1 MIKNFSGKIK
11 YFNTKLSARHTINAD
26 NIEKLSKAHINNISK
41 IYDKEIFDAYIR
53 NVVAKW
59 DKQNREYTKEYIK
72 RFNNVIEKTEIKL
85 DVFEKDYKNSLEPR
99 EFTSRRAMKTLEV
112 PYEWKQN
119 NLDQFA
125 LWQYKNIRLY
135 IEKDSYLSKIYKSQM
150 YISKNEIVFFDEKE
164 QQILFTINK
173 DDIKYIKKTRY
184 SVLLRIK
191 NKNYHIRYKD
201 NEIIFIS
208 FDRNWPELTK
218 ENNIEESFSSQT
230 TIEETIETILD
241 IKN

>member
-1 MIKNFSGKIK
+1 
-11 YFNTKLSARHTINAD
+11 
-26 NIEKLSKAHINNISK
+26 
-41 IYDKEIFDAYIR
+41 
-53 NVVAKW
+53 
-59 DKQNREYTKEYIK
+59 
-72 RFNNVIEKTEIKL
+72 
-85 DVFEKDYKNSLEPR
+85 
-99 EFTSRRAMKTLEV
+99 
-112 PYEWKQN
+112 
-119 NLDQFA
+119 
-125 LWQYKNIRLY
+125 LY

-208 FDRNWPELTK
+208 FDRN
-218 ENNIEESFSSQT
+218 
-230 TIEETIETILD
+230 
-241 IKN
+241 